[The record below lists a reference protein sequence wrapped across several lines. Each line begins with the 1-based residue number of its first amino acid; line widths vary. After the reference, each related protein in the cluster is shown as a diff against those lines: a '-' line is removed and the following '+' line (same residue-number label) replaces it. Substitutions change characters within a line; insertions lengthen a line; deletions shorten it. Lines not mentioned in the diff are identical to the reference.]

1 MTQLDLLEATQ
12 LSANRCLTREEIL
25 GVQDKIPEMIEAGQM
40 LPVEH
45 LMKWTHHFTDPDTKY
60 GCGMYAREMFL
71 PKGGFIVGK
80 LHKQPHL
87 SVVLKGKI
95 IVFSEK
101 GKHYFEAPC
110 VLPSHPGD
118 KRIGY
123 AVEDTIWLTVHLT
136 KHLSEEKMDD
146 IEEEVIAKSY
156 EELERFM
163 ALENKEVQS

>member
-1 MTQLDLLEATQ
+1 MNELEILESTGLCAD
-12 LSANRCLTREEIL
+12 RCLTREDVL
-25 GVQDKIPEMIEAGQM
+25 SVQDHIPDMIENGLM

-45 LMKWTHHFTDPDTKY
+45 LMKWTHHFTDTDTKY
-60 GCGMYAREMFL
+60 GCGMYGREMFL

-95 IVFSEK
+95 LVFSEK

-123 AVEDTIWLTVHLT
+123 AIEDTIWLTVHLT

-146 IEEEVIAKSY
+146 IEDEVIAKSY
-156 EELERFM
+156 EELEQFL
-163 ALENKEVQS
+163 ALESKKDLL